1 MTGERVSRGLR
12 EEMLDRALG
21 MDQTY
26 YETECPDITTRL
38 TADAQV
44 VQSGTSEKVGL
55 FLQSISY
62 FIVAFA
68 VGFWLNARLTGI
80 LFAGVIPS
88 MACVVYVGT
97 MYVGRYS
104 KQATESTT
112 LASAIAE
119 GAIKAVQVVQAF
131 GAAETLNEE
140 HAKHLKEALKH
151 GVKKALAGA
160 MLLGGIFFVA

>member
-1 MTGERVSRGLR
+1 MV
-12 EEMLDRALG
+12 DRALG
-21 MDQTY
+21 LDQTY
-26 YETECPDITTRL
+26 YETECPDITSRL

-55 FLQSISY
+55 FLQSVSY
-62 FIVAFA
+62 FIVAFG
-68 VGFWLNARLTGI
+68 VGFWLDARLTGI

-88 MACVVYVGT
+88 MACVVYLGT
-97 MYVGRYS
+97 MYVNRYS
-104 KQATESTT
+104 KQATECTT
-112 LASAIAE
+112 LASAVAE

-131 GAAETLNEE
+131 GAAETLNAE
-140 HAKHLKEALKH
+140 HVKHLNEAMQK